1 MRNFTIQNLRN
12 IIFFNEETSEEERR
26 ISVLHLVFSFILGSS
41 HSISQVKCSCK
52 IGENE
57 SRLYPQGLW
66 IKLFALAASAVAV
79 TKANEG
85 NGKVERMFPEHLAR
99 SAHFTAANSRQL
111 FNLSAYTTCF
121 FRLPRNILDPNPPK
135 LARVIPFNPI
145 LQTLW

>member
-1 MRNFTIQNLRN
+1 MKKKQECLASG
-12 IIFFNEETSEEERR
+12 FF
-26 ISVLHLVFSFILGSS
+26 LFVFFFIYSSS

-52 IGENE
+52 IRENE

-121 FRLPRNILDPNPPK
+121 FRLPRNIFDPNLPK
-135 LARVIPFNPI
+135 LARVIPFNSI

>member
-1 MRNFTIQNLRN
+1 MCFASGL
-12 IIFFNEETSEEERR
+12 F
-26 ISVLHLVFSFILGSS
+26 LFIVSCS

-66 IKLFALAASAVAV
+66 IKLFTLAASAVAV
-79 TKANEG
+79 TKANGG

-121 FRLPRNILDPNPPK
+121 FRLPRNIRIHRSWLELFLSILFPRRCDKSFSFSYFYILKK
-135 LARVIPFNPI
+135 LGINKENIVK
-145 LQTLW
+145 